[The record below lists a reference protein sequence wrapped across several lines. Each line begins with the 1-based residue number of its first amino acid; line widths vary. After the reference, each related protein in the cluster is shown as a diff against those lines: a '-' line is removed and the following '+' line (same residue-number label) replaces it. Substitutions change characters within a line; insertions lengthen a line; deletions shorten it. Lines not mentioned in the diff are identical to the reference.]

1 MAIRKELSLR
11 LQNSPGAM
19 ARVCDALDD
28 ERINILALGLDT
40 SGNLRMVVDNHV
52 HGAGVLR
59 DRQYEVEERDVL
71 YTTVANSP
79 GALYRIVKLLSD
91 AQVNVDYAYGNGVE
105 STDTAAFVIG
115 VADARR
121 ASAATGL

>member
-59 DRQYEVEERDVL
+59 DRQYDVEERDVL
-71 YTTVANSP
+71 YTTVPNSP

-105 STDTAAFVIG
+105 STDIAAFVIG